1 MINEQLF
8 GRVIDTLLENNDA
21 VVVAVANGDDSRV
34 FMRGPDS
41 SLIPLIDSI
50 EATYI
55 KDVVKDYEA
64 ADYDKIQALEQL
76 LQYWANAKN
85 QTNNTINTV
94 ESLAKE
100 IEEALGN
107 IDWEALEDDSEQED
121 EQKN

>member
-34 FMRGPDS
+34 FMRGPDV

-50 EATYI
+50 EAAYI

-64 ADYDKIQALEQL
+64 ADHDKIQALEQL
-76 LQYWANAKN
+76 LQYWASLKN

-94 ESLAKE
+94 SSLAKE
-100 IEEALGN
+100 IEEALQN
-107 IDWEALEDDSEQED
+107 IDWEALEDDLEDED
-121 EQKN
+121 EQRN